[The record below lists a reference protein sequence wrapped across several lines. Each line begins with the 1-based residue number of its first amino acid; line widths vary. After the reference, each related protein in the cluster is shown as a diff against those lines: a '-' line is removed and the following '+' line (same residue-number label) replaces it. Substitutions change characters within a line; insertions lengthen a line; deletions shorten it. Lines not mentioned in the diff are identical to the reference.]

1 MAVYTIETHTWRWP
15 RRYVCVCSPTD
26 TDKRR
31 PGHGPKGFCDRFLLM
46 SNSQTDPQL
55 PLPSLAA
62 PRAARKNTTHP
73 RLLGSLEA
81 FHQEHPE
88 RLQEKGVGG
97 WGQWQRTVRKALPA
111 VINFHKSVGWYMNY
125 IKALYTECLVRTCA

>member
-1 MAVYTIETHTWRWP
+1 MQNRYTHMAVYTIETHTWRWP

-46 SNSQTDPQL
+46 SNSQTDHQP
-55 PLPSLAA
+55 PPPSLAA
-62 PRAARKNTTHP
+62 PPDARKNTTHP
-73 RLLGSLEA
+73 RLLGLIEA
-81 FHQEHPE
+81 FLQAHPE
-88 RLQEKGVGG
+88 RPQEKGVGG

-111 VINFHKSVGWYMNY
+111 VPNFRKSVAG
-125 IKALYTECLVRTCA
+125 T